1 MAKNKMKKVA
11 NANGSVA
18 TEASGNNGNLFKIII
33 IILLVLLLLGG
44 AIFAGFMYANSKN
57 PISKNINTNFRN
69 NFIKDLVICP
79 LDENTINLAD
89 KDAKRYIKVKV
100 SLGYEK
106 NAKLAAEL
114 EKDKDK
120 VTDCV
125 ISVIRC
131 KKADDLNAAHEE
143 DVKKTIKDKV
153 NQILINGQIEQV
165 YFSEILIQ

>member
-11 NANGSVA
+11 NANGSIA
-18 TEASGNNGNLFKIII
+18 TETSGNSGNLFKIII
-33 IILLVLLLLGG
+33 IILLVVLLVGG

-89 KDAKRYIKVKV
+89 KDTKRYIKVKV

-125 ISVIRC
+125 ISVIRS

-153 NQILINGQIEQV
+153 NQILMNGQIEQV

>member
-1 MAKNKMKKVA
+1 MAKNKMKKAA

-18 TEASGNNGNLFKIII
+18 IEASGNSGNLFKIII
-33 IILLVLLLLGG
+33 IILLVVLIVGG
-44 AIFAGFMYANSKN
+44 AIFAGFMYASSKN
-57 PISKNINTNFRN
+57 PNSNNMNTNFRS

-106 NAKLAAEL
+106 NAKLAEEL

-120 VTDCV
+120 ITDCV
-125 ISVIRC
+125 ISVIRG
-131 KKADDLNAAHEE
+131 KKADDLNAVHEE
-143 DVKKTIKDKV
+143 DIKKTIKDKV

>member
-11 NANGSVA
+11 NGTVA
-18 TEASGNNGNLFKIII
+18 TETPGNKGNLFKIII
-33 IILLVLLLLGG
+33 IVLLALILLGG
-44 AIFAGFMYANSKN
+44 SVFAGFMLSSSKN
-57 PISKNINTNFRN
+57 PVSNNTNTNFKS

-89 KDAKRYIKVKV
+89 KDSKRYIKVKV

-106 NAKLAAEL
+106 NTKLASEL
-114 EKDKDK
+114 EKNKDK

-125 ISVIRC
+125 ISVIRS

-153 NQILINGQIEQV
+153 NEILINGQIEQV